1 MYLLVNCICFE
12 FTSMCG
18 FFFFLLRFVL
28 APANDVIF
36 VSVLVIP
43 VTTAAAAAEGPTA
56 RFVL

>member
-1 MYLLVNCICFE
+1 
-12 FTSMCG
+12 MCG